1 MQNRPQT
8 ITKARFRRFCRLV
21 GKGMNFFGI
30 LKRFSLKYLAAA
42 FVVVL
47 FTEMVFGFAPHT
59 AIQRPA
65 ETDVAVAD
73 SGSTDNDRR
82 AQRLSRRERRRMKQ
96 AAEAQEPPVVS
107 DTLVLQADSL
117 LPPDSLR
124 VPSDS
129 LQRDTTRR
137 KKEGGAFLEDIM
149 NGKNT
154 DSLVYDIRNKMVYI
168 YNEGDI
174 NYQDM
179 NLKADFMRV
188 NMDTREIYAYGKP
201 DTLEGQPTVTRPEFT
216 EGSASPYKMDTI
228 TYNFKS
234 GKAKIKGVATQEGDG
249 WLIGGSVKK
258 MPDNNINIQGG
269 KYTTCDQTDHPH
281 FYLAMTKA
289 KVIPGKKVVTGP
301 AYLVMED
308 VPIYF
313 LGIPEGFFPISSGP
327 KSGFLMPTYGEDG
340 QRGFFFRDFG
350 YYFTLSQHMDL
361 ALTAGIY
368 TLGSWEGAA
377 ASRYIKRY
385 KYTGNLNAQF
395 SSIRTGE
402 KGEPDFLKQNTFRLQ
417 WTHSQDPKANPGS
430 TFSASVNFAT
440 SGYSKYAA
448 TTINDI
454 LQTQTNSTIS
464 YSKNWAGT
472 PFSLSMNM
480 AVSQNSQNSTIS
492 MTLPNI
498 VFNVS
503 RFYPFK
509 RREAQGKARWYE
521 KISMQ
526 YTGKMTNTVSTTES
540 EVFTKQTLE
549 NMRNGIE
556 HSIPVTASFNLFNY
570 INVSPSFNYTEKWYF
585 KKQEREW
592 SPVTNEVRYLDP
604 EYGFYRLYNYT
615 TSVSASTT
623 LYGMYQ
629 FKKKTSKIQA
639 IRHTLT
645 PSFGFSYAPDFSD
658 QKYGYYK
665 TVQTDSTGKF
675 QVYSPFADNAYGVP
689 SSGRSMSMNFSLSQ
703 TLEMKVLSK
712 RDTSGIKKI
721 KLIDNLSVSASYNF
735 LADSM
740 KLSTIPIQFRTTVFG
755 TNFGIQ
761 LNATLDPYRVTP
773 EGRRIDKLFFPGRIV
788 STGWSFGYTFKSRQD
803 NSTPAIN
810 DINSVPPEYAN
821 PFYDPYGILDPVLR
835 RQYMAQSYYDFS
847 LPWNLGFNYTVSY
860 SINYVNNGTTGYR
873 KNITQNIGFNGS
885 VNLTP
890 KMGIT
895 FQGGYDIKE
904 NKLTTSSVSISRDLH
919 CWQMSFSWMPFGAH
933 RSWSFNIGVK
943 AASLADL
950 KYDKSQSMYDNMY

>member
-1 MQNRPQT
+1 
-8 ITKARFRRFCRLV
+8 
-21 GKGMNFFGI
+21 
-30 LKRFSLKYLAAA
+30 
-42 FVVVL
+42 
-47 FTEMVFGFAPHT
+47 
-59 AIQRPA
+59 
-65 ETDVAVAD
+65 
-73 SGSTDNDRR
+73 
-82 AQRLSRRERRRMKQ
+82 
-96 AAEAQEPPVVS
+96 
-107 DTLVLQADSL
+107 
-117 LPPDSLR
+117 
-124 VPSDS
+124 
-129 LQRDTTRR
+129 
-137 KKEGGAFLEDIM
+137 
-149 NGKNT
+149 
-154 DSLVYDIRNKMVYI
+154 
-168 YNEGDI
+168 
-174 NYQDM
+174 
-179 NLKADFMRV
+179 
-188 NMDTREIYAYGKP
+188 
-201 DTLEGQPTVTRPEFT
+201 
-216 EGSASPYKMDTI
+216 
-228 TYNFKS
+228 
-234 GKAKIKGVATQEGDG
+234 
-249 WLIGGSVKK
+249 
-258 MPDNNINIQGG
+258 
-269 KYTTCDQTDHPH
+269 
-281 FYLAMTKA
+281 MTKA

-570 INVSPSFNYTEKWYF
+570 INV
-585 KKQEREW
+585 
-592 SPVTNEVRYLDP
+592 
-604 EYGFYRLYNYT
+604 
-615 TSVSASTT
+615 
-623 LYGMYQ
+623 
-629 FKKKTSKIQA
+629 
-639 IRHTLT
+639 
-645 PSFGFSYAPDFSD
+645 
-658 QKYGYYK
+658 
-665 TVQTDSTGKF
+665 
-675 QVYSPFADNAYGVP
+675 
-689 SSGRSMSMNFSLSQ
+689 
-703 TLEMKVLSK
+703 
-712 RDTSGIKKI
+712 
-721 KLIDNLSVSASYNF
+721 
-735 LADSM
+735 
-740 KLSTIPIQFRTTVFG
+740 
-755 TNFGIQ
+755 
-761 LNATLDPYRVTP
+761 
-773 EGRRIDKLFFPGRIV
+773 
-788 STGWSFGYTFKSRQD
+788 
-803 NSTPAIN
+803 
-810 DINSVPPEYAN
+810 
-821 PFYDPYGILDPVLR
+821 
-835 RQYMAQSYYDFS
+835 
-847 LPWNLGFNYTVSY
+847 
-860 SINYVNNGTTGYR
+860 
-873 KNITQNIGFNGS
+873 
-885 VNLTP
+885 
-890 KMGIT
+890 
-895 FQGGYDIKE
+895 
-904 NKLTTSSVSISRDLH
+904 
-919 CWQMSFSWMPFGAH
+919 
-933 RSWSFNIGVK
+933 
-943 AASLADL
+943 
-950 KYDKSQSMYDNMY
+950 

>member
-47 FTEMVFGFAPHT
+47 FTEMVFGFAPHA

-65 ETDVAVAD
+65 ATDVAAAD

-327 KSGFLMPTYGEDG
+327 
-340 QRGFFFRDFG
+340 
-350 YYFTLSQHMDL
+350 
-361 ALTAGIY
+361 
-368 TLGSWEGAA
+368 
-377 ASRYIKRY
+377 
-385 KYTGNLNAQF
+385 
-395 SSIRTGE
+395 
-402 KGEPDFLKQNTFRLQ
+402 
-417 WTHSQDPKANPGS
+417 
-430 TFSASVNFAT
+430 
-440 SGYSKYAA
+440 
-448 TTINDI
+448 
-454 LQTQTNSTIS
+454 
-464 YSKNWAGT
+464 
-472 PFSLSMNM
+472 
-480 AVSQNSQNSTIS
+480 
-492 MTLPNI
+492 
-498 VFNVS
+498 
-503 RFYPFK
+503 
-509 RREAQGKARWYE
+509 
-521 KISMQ
+521 
-526 YTGKMTNTVSTTES
+526 
-540 EVFTKQTLE
+540 
-549 NMRNGIE
+549 
-556 HSIPVTASFNLFNY
+556 
-570 INVSPSFNYTEKWYF
+570 
-585 KKQEREW
+585 
-592 SPVTNEVRYLDP
+592 
-604 EYGFYRLYNYT
+604 
-615 TSVSASTT
+615 
-623 LYGMYQ
+623 
-629 FKKKTSKIQA
+629 
-639 IRHTLT
+639 
-645 PSFGFSYAPDFSD
+645 
-658 QKYGYYK
+658 
-665 TVQTDSTGKF
+665 
-675 QVYSPFADNAYGVP
+675 
-689 SSGRSMSMNFSLSQ
+689 
-703 TLEMKVLSK
+703 
-712 RDTSGIKKI
+712 
-721 KLIDNLSVSASYNF
+721 
-735 LADSM
+735 
-740 KLSTIPIQFRTTVFG
+740 
-755 TNFGIQ
+755 
-761 LNATLDPYRVTP
+761 
-773 EGRRIDKLFFPGRIV
+773 
-788 STGWSFGYTFKSRQD
+788 
-803 NSTPAIN
+803 
-810 DINSVPPEYAN
+810 
-821 PFYDPYGILDPVLR
+821 
-835 RQYMAQSYYDFS
+835 
-847 LPWNLGFNYTVSY
+847 
-860 SINYVNNGTTGYR
+860 
-873 KNITQNIGFNGS
+873 
-885 VNLTP
+885 
-890 KMGIT
+890 
-895 FQGGYDIKE
+895 
-904 NKLTTSSVSISRDLH
+904 SRD
-919 CWQMSFSWMPFGAH
+919 S
-933 RSWSFNIGVK
+933 
-943 AASLADL
+943 
-950 KYDKSQSMYDNMY
+950 

>member
-1 MQNRPQT
+1 
-8 ITKARFRRFCRLV
+8 
-21 GKGMNFFGI
+21 
-30 LKRFSLKYLAAA
+30 
-42 FVVVL
+42 
-47 FTEMVFGFAPHT
+47 MVFGFAPHA

-65 ETDVAVAD
+65 ATDVAAAD

-645 PSFGFSYAPDFSD
+645 PSFGFSYAPRLLGSEIRLL
-658 QKYGYYK
+658 QNR
-665 TVQTDSTGKF
+665 TDRF
-675 QVYSPFADNAYGVP
+675 HRQVPGLFA
-689 SSGRSMSMNFSLSQ
+689 
-703 TLEMKVLSK
+703 
-712 RDTSGIKKI
+712 
-721 KLIDNLSVSASYNF
+721 
-735 LADSM
+735 
-740 KLSTIPIQFRTTVFG
+740 
-755 TNFGIQ
+755 
-761 LNATLDPYRVTP
+761 
-773 EGRRIDKLFFPGRIV
+773 
-788 STGWSFGYTFKSRQD
+788 
-803 NSTPAIN
+803 
-810 DINSVPPEYAN
+810 
-821 PFYDPYGILDPVLR
+821 LR
-835 RQYMAQSYYDFS
+835 RQCLRRSQFGPQHVDELLAVADARDEGALQARHVGHQEDQADRQPVGQRLVQLPGRLDEALDHSHPVPHDGLRHELRHPAQRHARPVQGHPPKDGASTNSSFRD
-847 LPWNLGFNYTVSY
+847 VSFRRAGR
-860 SINYVNNGTTGYR
+860 SVIPSNRGR
-873 KNITQNIGFNGS
+873 ITPRPRS
-885 VNLTP
+885 
-890 KMGIT
+890 
-895 FQGGYDIKE
+895 
-904 NKLTTSSVSISRDLH
+904 TTSTASRPNTPTPSTTPTASSTL
-919 CWQMSFSWMPFGAH
+919 CCEGSTW
-933 RSWSFNIGVK
+933 RSRTTTSRCRGTSASTTRSPTRSTTSTTVRRATARTSRRTSGST
-943 AASLADL
+943 AASTSRPRWA
-950 KYDKSQSMYDNMY
+950 SRSRAVTTSRRTS